1 MAASWTDSQ
10 SYQDIIDEV
19 RKQKLYSK
27 DELIEKFGWEEY
39 FIFAMMLAVS
49 AGIGIFFYWRG
60 QHNNAQ
66 FLLGGKSMGTLPMTM
81 SLIARYEATF
91 QLLQSNNVL
100 KKYVT

>member
-1 MAASWTDSQ
+1 MASPWTPDK

-19 RKQKLYSK
+19 RSQRLYSK

-39 FIFAMMLAVS
+39 FVFALMLGVS
-49 AGIGIFFYWRG
+49 AGIGIFFWFRG

-81 SLIARYEATF
+81 SLIAR
-91 QLLQSNNVL
+91 
-100 KKYVT
+100 